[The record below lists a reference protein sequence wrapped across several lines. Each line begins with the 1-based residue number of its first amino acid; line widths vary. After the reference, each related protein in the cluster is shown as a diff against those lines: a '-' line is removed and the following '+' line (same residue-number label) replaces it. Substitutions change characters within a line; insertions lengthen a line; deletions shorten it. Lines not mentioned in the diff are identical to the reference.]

1 MRAKAKGGSLR
12 FAAESL
18 RIALIASQCALL
30 AWMIWSGLWRKLPL
44 WCAWLAS
51 EVVSRAIFAP
61 AGGYWHH
68 IWLPMQP
75 TILFLLAAA
84 AVEARWQSE
93 SLSTGVAA
101 AALCIAPAAVV
112 LDLRETATLRLLL
125 HAGVSMALI
134 DSGGSTT
141 ARWHARIMATMAAC
155 TAALGWLPATGSAWW
170 RMRVLYLSVAIGCTV
185 AWGVLFTRREDPSV
199 PSPAA
204 LR

>member
-1 MRAKAKGGSLR
+1 MRAKTKGVSLR
-12 FAAESL
+12 FASESL
-18 RIALIASQCALL
+18 RISLIASQCALL

-51 EVVSRAIFAP
+51 EAVSRAIFAP

-68 IWLPMQP
+68 VWLPLQP

-112 LDLRETATLRLLL
+112 LDLRETAALRLLL

-134 DSGGSTT
+134 QAGGSTT
-141 ARWHARIMATMAAC
+141 ASWHARIMATLAAF
-155 TAALGWLPATGSAWW
+155 TAALGWIPDTGAAWW
-170 RMRVLYLSVAIGCTV
+170 RMRVLYLAVSITCTV
-185 AWGVLFTRREDPSV
+185 AWGVLFTRREAPAA